1 MGPGRRECPFCP
13 MIMKTSGDMK
23 RHILTHTGEKSF
35 AFQQCD
41 YRANRKFHLKS
52 HVKIHKSSV
61 A

>member
-1 MGPGRRECPFCP
+1 

-23 RHILTHTGEKSF
+23 RHILTHTGEKPF
-35 AFQQCD
+35 ACQQCN

-52 HVKIHKSSV
+52 HVKIHKLSV